1 MLEKVY
7 CDMDP
12 EEGVDEEYKSTKNPV
27 LTWQLLRSI
36 SENDLTKFNNKDKN
50 YDIEQL
56 ALEYLVPPYGLKEQ
70 SYFVKSKP
78 KDEPPVEPKEE
89 KLEVKESEKPV
100 KNRKRSHSEQTDSKP
115 EKNDDYKEPGTP
127 KVQNEVKE
135 SRSSKLTKKPSDSH
149 SQQELP
155 KTSEPRIQ
163 KDSARKSPVEDQRK
177 NVPADKPESR
187 YEPREKERKPEKQR
201 ENPVYQSSRPRRDE
215 HERGNKTTTTSTK
228 DQSKSTAKGE
238 TAERDHRKDRDNR
251 KTHK

>member
-1 MLEKVY
+1 M
-7 CDMDP
+7 
-12 EEGVDEEYKSTKNPV
+12 
-27 LTWQLLRSI
+27 
-36 SENDLTKFNNKDKN
+36 
-50 YDIEQL
+50 
-56 ALEYLVPPYGLKEQ
+56 
-70 SYFVKSKP
+70 
-78 KDEPPVEPKEE
+78 
-89 KLEVKESEKPV
+89 

-115 EKNDDYKEPGTP
+115 EKDDDYKEPGTP

-228 DQSKSTAKGE
+228 DQRYSRHFESDWSKEWNSGRGSYDHKYDDTRLVNPPPREKQLKETIERTGTTARRINNQEFESSKLKE
-238 TAERDHRKDRDNR
+238 KDADFDRTSRAEKDSKKNAGASQPKNEKAPEPLAKEE
-251 KTHK
+251 KTPKSNQFPEQDFKPTKPI